1 MNRVVF
7 LLSDFGVSDT
17 YVAQM
22 KAVILSMSSDR
33 ISIID
38 LTHDIK
44 AGSVTEG
51 AFHLYVSRKVIP
63 AGSVVV
69 AVVDPGVGT
78 VRGGV
83 VCEVEGTHYV
93 GPDNGLFGLLPSGN
107 CWRLPDH
114 PGGSSNT
121 FHGRDVFAPAGARLI
136 LDPGWVQYLEPVD
149 TEKLVPLEIETPS
162 RNDDGLKVTVAHIDR
177 FGNAVLWL
185 STSAACGFHPSELR
199 LPDGRIESI
208 KEVSTYADNPG
219 ILYLQGSQGF
229 MEIAVSRGSASE
241 LLGLTIGNRILL
253 RERKR

>member
-1 MNRVVF
+1 MNKVVF
-7 LLSDFGVSDT
+7 LLSDFGISDT

-22 KAVILSMSSDR
+22 KAVILSLSSGCV
-33 ISIID
+33 SIID
-38 LTHDIK
+38 LTHGIK

-51 AFHLYVSRKVIP
+51 AFHLYVSRKAIP

-78 VRGGV
+78 ARRGV

-93 GPDNGLFGLLPSGN
+93 GPDNGLFGLLPSGR

-114 PGGSSNT
+114 LFGSSNT
-121 FHGRDVFAPAGARLI
+121 FHGRDIFAPAGVRLI
-136 LDPGWVQYLEPVD
+136 LDPGWVRFLEPVD
-149 TEKLVPLEIETPS
+149 IEKLVPLEIETPA
-162 RNDDGLKVTVAHIDR
+162 RNDDGLQVTVAHVDR

-185 STSAACGFHPSELR
+185 STSAACGFHPSELQ
-199 LPDGRIESI
+199 LPGGRIESI

-229 MEIAVSRGSASE
+229 MEIAVSRGSVSE
-241 LLGLTIGNRILL
+241 LLGLTVGDRILL
-253 RERKR
+253 KERNR